1 MNVFRIYAKLNN
13 LVEKTY
19 LSGAPTVY
27 EAVKALEAMMKPQD
41 YAFRVVK
48 VERVMIP

>member
-1 MNVFRIYAKLNN
+1 MNVLRLTAKLNN

-27 EAVKALEAMMKPQD
+27 EAVKALEAMMQPQQ
-41 YAFRVVK
+41 YTFRVVK

>member
-1 MNVFRIYAKLNN
+1 MNVFRLHAKLNN

-27 EAVKALEAMMKPQD
+27 EAVEALTELMKPQA
-41 YAFRVVK
+41 YTFRITK
-48 VERVMIP
+48 VERVTV

>member
-1 MNVFRIYAKLNN
+1 MNVFRLHAKLNN

-27 EAVKALEAMMKPQD
+27 EAVEALTALMKPQA
-41 YAFRVVK
+41 YTFQVVK
-48 VERVMIP
+48 VERVKV

>member
-1 MNVFRIYAKLNN
+1 MNVFRLHAKLNN

-27 EAVKALEAMMKPQD
+27 EAVKALEAMMRPQE
-41 YAFRVVK
+41 YAFQVVK
-48 VERVMIP
+48 VERVKIP

>member
-1 MNVFRIYAKLNN
+1 MNVFRLHAKLNN

-27 EAVKALEAMMKPQD
+27 EAVKALEALMKPQD

-48 VERVMIP
+48 VERVIIP